1 MIKQLVS
8 STVMLPSIFEE
19 QRGDERCPAG
29 LMAGTDAGAVVSVE
43 VLIKRN
49 VIPPV
54 RVALEI
60 VVVAPDG
67 TAPAAR
73 GIAQENVR
81 QPPRQV
87 RGDLAQIA
95 PPPGTGRA
103 FHLQVVPVIEM
114 VLAKRANEEV
124 VHRKPDRPAPVRV
137 AAKEPVVRLG
147 GQVLNRKVMAAR
159 VEDVRVL
166 EVVT

>member
-67 TAPAAR
+67 AASAAGR
-73 GIAQENVR
+73 VAQEDVL
-81 QPPRQV
+81 QPSRQV
-87 RGDLAQIA
+87 CGDLGQISS
-95 PPPGTGRA
+95 PPG
-103 FHLQVVPVIEM
+103 
-114 VLAKRANEEV
+114 
-124 VHRKPDRPAPVRV
+124 
-137 AAKEPVVRLG
+137 
-147 GQVLNRKVMAAR
+147 
-159 VEDVRVL
+159 
-166 EVVT
+166 